1 MPPKKTFILTG
12 LALLAAILLL
22 PVLFAGA
29 SAQTTSEDELELGA
43 RLYAENCLVCHGEQG
58 QGRVGATLAK
68 PWPGVFPAAD
78 IKTTISRG
86 VIGSTM
92 PAWGEQFGGPLPEAE
107 IDALVAYILSWQTGQ
122 VVDYSPAA
130 TATLRPPITPIPQVE
145 GDPNRGA
152 VLYDENCTVCHG
164 EDGQGRIGARLAKSW
179 PSVRPDLTI
188 RTTISQGIEGSTM
201 PAWSMAYG
209 GPLSEDQVDDIVS
222 FILTMP
228 AVESPA
234 QPTPDTE
241 DREPSIL
248 SGWVGVLLGVVLFAL
263 LIGIAIWAQRERE

>member
-12 LALLAAILLL
+12 LALLAAVLLL

-92 PAWGEQFGGPLPEAE
+92 PAWAEEFGGPLPEAE

-122 VVDYSPAA
+122 VVDYAPAA

-164 EDGQGRIGARLAKSW
+164 EDGQGRIGARLAKNW

-188 RTTISQGIEGSTM
+188 RTTISQGIDGSTM

-209 GPLSEDQVDDIVS
+209 GPLSEEQVDDIVS

-228 AVESPA
+228 PGESPA
-234 QPTPDTE
+234 QPAPETGE
-241 DREPSIL
+241 REPSIL

-263 LIGIAIWAQRERE
+263 LIGIALWAQRERE